1 MTATPTQ
8 KQHLRET
15 IIRML
20 KRRLALDPGCNDTV
34 VLAAAKKKLT
44 KMTLNELH
52 NEHQTLSTALL
63 YLEHQREDATIEK
76 EQQE

>member
-1 MTATPTQ
+1 MTTIPTL

-15 IIRML
+15 IMRML
-20 KRRLALDPGCNDTV
+20 ERRLALDPGCNETV
-34 VLAAAKKKLT
+34 VLAAAKKKLA
-44 KMTLNELH
+44 KMTPNELR

-63 YLEHQREDATIEK
+63 YLERQRADATIEK